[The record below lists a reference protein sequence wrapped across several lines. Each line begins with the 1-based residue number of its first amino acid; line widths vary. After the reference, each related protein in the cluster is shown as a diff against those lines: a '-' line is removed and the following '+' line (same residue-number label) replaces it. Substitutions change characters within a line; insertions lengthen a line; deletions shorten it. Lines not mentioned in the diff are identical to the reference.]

1 MLTLPS
7 QLCIRS
13 RIKPRFL
20 STRESPFTHT
30 YRQYLKCEVLNGEPH
45 TSASFAVCPAVS
57 PVDRRLHPPALTE
70 IHSEWS
76 EEEISPHLCC
86 FYFIFSLSPAPPPS
100 RPLHLLLEEWVW
112 KDKMLHQQQPSG
124 VSAGEPQVSETQ
136 RPPQPPRHRPT
147 LQVIDQMGLVQ
158 MPGLLRWL
166 IRQAVHTMCSVCC
179 GFKSSLLYLWRL
191 SDFSDSP

>member
-86 FYFIFSLSPAPPPS
+86 FYFIFSP
-100 RPLHLLLEEWVW
+100 PLHPFPPVRSTCSWRSGFGKTKCCINSSPQEY
-112 KDKMLHQQQPSG
+112 QQENHRCLKH
-124 VSAGEPQVSETQ
+124 SA
-136 RPPQPPRHRPT
+136 PRSHPAIVPRS
-147 LQVIDQMGLVQ
+147 
-158 MPGLLRWL
+158 R
-166 IRQAVHTMCSVCC
+166 
-179 GFKSSLLYLWRL
+179 
-191 SDFSDSP
+191 

>member
-1 MLTLPS
+1 MHQITD
-7 QLCIRS
+7 QA
-13 RIKPRFL
+13 
-20 STRESPFTHT
+20 
-30 YRQYLKCEVLNGEPH
+30 QV
-45 TSASFAVCPAVS
+45 
-57 PVDRRLHPPALTE
+57 PVDPRVSLHSYLQTVPEVWSP
-70 IHSEWS
+70 EWGTS
-76 EEEISPHLCC
+76 HLC
-86 FYFIFSLSPAPPPS
+86 FICSLSSSLSSWPQASSACTDRNTQRVERGGDRSTSVLLLFFFSLSPAPPPS